1 MKLDLHFGSNLIY
14 PSNLALR
21 GHFFELA
28 SKLDLRNRNHF
39 AKRRP
44 TFGTDPNPKC
54 LWGGAKEPTG
64 LANLLERRER
74 YELRQPLPTGDQSGD
89 RRP

>member
-1 MKLDLHFGSNLIY
+1 MKQSFLYGNKFPV
-14 PSNLALR
+14 PSNWPFGAT
-21 GHFFELA
+21 FFEIT
-28 SKLDLRNRNHF
+28 SKLGLRNGNHF

-74 YELRQPLPTGDQSGD
+74 YELRQPLPTVDQSGD